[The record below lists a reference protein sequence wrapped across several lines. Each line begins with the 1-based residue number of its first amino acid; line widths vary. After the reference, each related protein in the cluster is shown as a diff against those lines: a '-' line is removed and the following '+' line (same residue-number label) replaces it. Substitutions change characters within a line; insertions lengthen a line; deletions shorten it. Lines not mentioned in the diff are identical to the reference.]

1 MSEEQIEAIFQHACE
16 GAAESIGHTR
26 EDWQRVV
33 YAIRELRARLAAAES
48 ERDRIKS
55 LIANAPT
62 VLTKYQIGDA
72 IYDSPPM
79 SRNMVK
85 LELIPRPARWSKQ
98 EGV

>member
-1 MSEEQIEAIFQHACE
+1 MASEYSQGVMSDGPVILRDGNPMTPEEIIN
-16 GAAESIGHTR
+16 
-26 EDWQRVV
+26 
-33 YAIRELRARLAAAES
+33 ELEVLRDRLAAAES

-79 SRNMVK
+79 SRNLVK
-85 LELIPRPARWSKQ
+85 LDLIARPNLETKP
-98 EGV
+98 